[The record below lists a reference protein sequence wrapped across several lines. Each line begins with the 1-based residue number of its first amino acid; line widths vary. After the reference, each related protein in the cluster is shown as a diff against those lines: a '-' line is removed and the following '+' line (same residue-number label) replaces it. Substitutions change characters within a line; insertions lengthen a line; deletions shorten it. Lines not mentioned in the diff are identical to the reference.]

1 MADYNTRVVRLS
13 NALSDGAY
21 GRAFRYREVSDLGP
35 SPLAPLLAVGMD
47 VGLGALQRGLGWTP
61 TRRVLDRILPR
72 PGQGPSP
79 EQRAAGRFR
88 MEITATTT
96 TGARYRTTVAADQD
110 PGYDGTAVML
120 GQSALCL
127 ALDGPRLP
135 QRAGVLTPATALGDA
150 LVARLR
156 AHGFT
161 FEVARLP

>member
-1 MADYNTRVVRLS
+1 M
-13 NALSDGAY
+13 
-21 GRAFRYREVSDLGP
+21 SDLGP
-35 SPLAPLLAVGMD
+35 APLAPLRAVGMD

-96 TGARYRTTVAADQD
+96 TGARYRTTVAADHD

-135 QRAGVLTPATALGDA
+135 HRAGVLTPATALGDA
-150 LVARLR
+150 LVDRLR
-156 AHGFT
+156 PHGFT
-161 FEVARLP
+161 FEVARLS